1 MCGKNRTCLISLLWK
16 NPQMTVHG
24 DTSLSK
30 RENQAMEIFYR
41 MKSATAAEVHAQ
53 LPDAPN
59 NSSVRSL
66 LAILVEKGLLKQRLD
81 GKRYVYELAA
91 SPVRVRKQ
99 AVSRLLKTFFS
110 GSPRELVASL
120 LDPRQSQ
127 LSKEDIADLRE
138 MLDKHPSA

>member
-1 MCGKNRTCLISLLWK
+1 MA
-16 NPQMTVHG
+16 VHG

-30 RENQAMEIFYR
+30 RENQAMEILYR
-41 MKSATAAEVHAQ
+41 MNSATAAEVQAQ

-66 LAILVEKGLLKQRLD
+66 LAILVEKGLLKVHPE
-81 GKRYVYELAA
+81 GKRYVYEPVA

-120 LDPRQSQ
+120 LDPRQSR
-127 LSKEDIADLRE
+127 LSKEDIADLRKL
-138 MLDKHPSA
+138 LDNHPSA